1 MAALL
6 LLNFI
11 TPFVMILVGYL
22 LKKHP
27 VSDMHK
33 SNGYNTPVSR
43 KSQAHWDYAQSI
55 APDIYISLGKYLF
68 LFEITA
74 NVILLLLR
82 VSIVWSVVVGTCIGM
97 AFLFYGFYYIDS
109 KIREKLG

>member
-1 MAALL
+1 MVSLL

-27 VSDMHK
+27 VSDMHRH
-33 SNGYNTPVSR
+33 NGYNTPVSR

-68 LFEITA
+68 LSEITA
-74 NVILLLLR
+74 NIILLFLR
-82 VSIVWSVVVGTCIGM
+82 VSIEWSITIGTCIGM
-97 AFLFYGFYYIDS
+97 TFLFYGFYYTDS
-109 KIREKLG
+109 KIKEKLG